1 MTSPLSSRRRSKTP
15 PPGETG
21 QEGLYLRSLSDR
33 QVIVTIKLRDGETV
47 RGWIEYF
54 DDSML
59 RLTRENQPNLFIY
72 KNQIRTISEVGRRR
86 VARYETGRR
95 AGPGRGG
102 PVSGTA
108 ETAIS
113 NICSQGGGDCA
124 RGGRTAARVLHCR
137 AWKPS
142 TRATWTW

>member
-33 QVIVTIKLRDGETV
+33 QVVVNVKLRDGETV

-59 RLTRENQPNLFIY
+59 RLTRDNLPNLFIY
-72 KNQIRTISEVGRRR
+72 KHQIRSISEVGRRR
-86 VARYETGRR
+86 VPRYEIAEGQ
-95 AGPGRGG
+95 GPGRAG
-102 PVSGTA
+102 SGEA
-108 ETAIS
+108 
-113 NICSQGGGDCA
+113 G
-124 RGGRTAARVLHCR
+124 L
-137 AWKPS
+137 
-142 TRATWTW
+142 